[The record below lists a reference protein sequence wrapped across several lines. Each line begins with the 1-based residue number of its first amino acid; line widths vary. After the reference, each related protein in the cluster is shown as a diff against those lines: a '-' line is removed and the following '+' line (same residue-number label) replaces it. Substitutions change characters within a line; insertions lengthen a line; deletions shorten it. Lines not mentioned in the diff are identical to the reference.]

1 MRESN
6 GHAPLALLCIYKNN
20 LAKISVH
27 QNKGVKGM
35 VQQKSAN
42 RSIAQ
47 NKKAWHDYFV
57 DEKFEAGIELFGTEV
72 KSLRQG
78 AVNLKDSYCSF
89 KNGEIFALGV
99 HISPYEK
106 GNIFNREP
114 MRPKKLLMH
123 KREIVRLASKAAEK
137 GYSVIP
143 LSLYFV
149 GSRVKMEIGLCRGKK
164 LYDKRDDMAKASAKR
179 DIERAYKSNGREY

>member
-1 MRESN
+1 MAEKKTQGR
-6 GHAPLALLCIYKNN
+6 
-20 LAKISVH
+20 V
-27 QNKGVKGM
+27 
-35 VQQKSAN
+35 
-42 RSIAQ
+42 IAQ

-106 GNIFNREP
+106 GNVFNREP
-114 MRPKKLLMH
+114 LRPKKLLMH
-123 KREIVRLASKAAEK
+123 KKEIVRLSSKAAEK
-137 GYSVIP
+137 GFSVIP
-143 LSLYFV
+143 LSLYFS

-179 DIERAYKSNGREY
+179 DIERAYKERDYRD

>member
-1 MRESN
+1 MAE
-6 GHAPLALLCIYKNN
+6 
-20 LAKISVH
+20 
-27 QNKGVKGM
+27 
-35 VQQKSAN
+35 QKKVTLRN
-42 RSIAQ
+42 IAQ

-57 DEKFEAGIELFGTEV
+57 DEKLEAGIELFGTEV
-72 KSLRQG
+72 KSLRLG

-114 MRPKKLLMH
+114 LRPKKLLLH
-123 KREIVRLASKAAEK
+123 KREIIRLASKAAEK

-143 LSLYFV
+143 LSLYFSK
-149 GSRVKMEIGLCRGKK
+149 GRVKMEIGLCRGKK
-164 LYDKRDDMAKASAKR
+164 LYDKRDDMARADAKR
-179 DIERAYKSNGREY
+179 DMERAFKSRGEY

>member
-1 MRESN
+1 MAE
-6 GHAPLALLCIYKNN
+6 
-20 LAKISVH
+20 
-27 QNKGVKGM
+27 
-35 VQQKSAN
+35 QKKAAT

-57 DEKFEAGIELFGTEV
+57 DEKLEAGVELFGTEV
-72 KSLRQG
+72 KSLRLG

-114 MRPKKLLMH
+114 LRPKKLLLH
-123 KREIVRLASKAAEK
+123 KREIIRLASKAAEK

-143 LSLYFV
+143 LSLYFSK
-149 GSRVKMEIGLCRGKK
+149 GRVKMEIGLCRGKK
-164 LYDKRDDMAKASAKR
+164 LYDKRDDMARADAKR
-179 DIERAYKSNGREY
+179 DMERAFKSRGEY